1 MNPPQVIKPKM
12 QVRIPAGVTVATTGP
27 RRSFVSQRAQVVTV
41 HTVFEDRNTVRWVGA
56 GGYWCEV
63 PAATVELVQMQ
74 SVDARN
80 IKLAPGELLLIDSII
95 EHIYPD
101 PKAGSTLPVEQG
113 ELRAAKGMERKGLVT
128 INEAENCTKMTFTAL
143 GSAVFEYHQQLK
155 KDGDV
160 DAR

>member
-1 MNPPQVIKPKM
+1 MTTTQVIKPKM

-41 HTVFEDRNTVRWVGA
+41 HTVFEDRNTVRWAGA

-63 PAATVELVQMQ
+63 PAAAVELVQAQ
-74 SVDARN
+74 DVDTKN
-80 IKLAPGELLLIDSII
+80 IKLAPGEQLLIDSII

-101 PKAGSTLPVEQG
+101 PKAGSTLPVERD

-128 INEAENCTKMTFTAL
+128 INGAEDCTKMTFTAF
-143 GSAVFEYHQQLK
+143 GAAVYEYHRQLK
-155 KDGDV
+155 
-160 DAR
+160 AAN